1 MKKRFDV
8 PKTERGDAQC
18 SWSRVKGVFWHTF
31 PHQAKPGR
39 PEGNCRGPGL
49 PKCRS
54 TGFRFGFN
62 ADASFDNPIN
72 NADTLSGLTQFSA
85 DGESR
90 NTLLAAEP
98 SASGI
103 GNRDYGVA
111 GGRAFLLTLV
121 TTEDRV
127 EEAVQIIKK

>member
-1 MKKRFDV
+1 MQLEQGERSILVYFPTSSKARRAGEELRRAGF
-8 PKTERGDAQC
+8 TEMQIDRI
-18 SWSRVKGVFWHTF
+18 S
-31 PHQAKPGR
+31 
-39 PEGNCRGPGL
+39 
-49 PKCRS
+49 
-54 TGFRFGFN
+54 RFGFN

-90 NTLLAAEP
+90 NTLLAADP

-103 GNRDYGVA
+103 GDRDYGVA

-127 EEAVQIIKK
+127 EEAVQIIKKNEGTV

>member
-1 MKKRFDV
+1 MQLEQGERSILAYFPTSSKARQAGRELQRAGF
-8 PKTERGDAQC
+8 TEMQIDRI
-18 SWSRVKGVFWHTF
+18 S
-31 PHQAKPGR
+31 
-39 PEGNCRGPGL
+39 
-49 PKCRS
+49 
-54 TGFRFGFN
+54 RFGFN

-103 GNRDYGVA
+103 GNRGYGVA

-127 EEAVQIIKK
+127 EEAVQIIKKNDGMV